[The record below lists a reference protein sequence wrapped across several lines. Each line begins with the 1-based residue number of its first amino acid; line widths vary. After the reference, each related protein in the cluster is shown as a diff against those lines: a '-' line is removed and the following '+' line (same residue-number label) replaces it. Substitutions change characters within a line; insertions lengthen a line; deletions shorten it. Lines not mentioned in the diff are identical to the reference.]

1 MFERLEALKDIHEAA
16 LKQLRTDGEAA
27 LKAAFCDFF
36 AKHPSVSSIQWTQYT
51 PYFND
56 GDACVFSANEPQL
69 MLGENDYIDSQR
81 LADGED
87 AELYTDFIQLTD
99 ILQSDAMRSVLL
111 GVFDDHSEITVTRD
125 GITVDSY
132 SHD

>member
-1 MFERLEALKDIHEAA
+1 MF
-16 LKQLRTDGEAA
+16 
-27 LKAAFCDFF
+27 
-36 AKHPSVSSIQWTQYT
+36 SV
-51 PYFND
+51 
-56 GDACVFSANEPQL
+56 NEPWL
-69 MLGENDYIDSQR
+69 MLGESDYIDSWR
-81 LADGED
+81 LSELVGDD
-87 AELYTDFIQLTD
+87 AELYTDFTQLTD